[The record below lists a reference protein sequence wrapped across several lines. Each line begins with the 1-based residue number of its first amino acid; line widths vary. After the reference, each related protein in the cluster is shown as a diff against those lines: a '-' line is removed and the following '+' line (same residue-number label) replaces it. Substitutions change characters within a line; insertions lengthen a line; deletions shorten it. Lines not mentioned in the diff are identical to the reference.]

1 MAIKALVLTAHGS
14 RREASNEEVK
24 KLTDS
29 IADQVKDEFPVVEAG
44 FLDIAQPS
52 IVEAIGRCIERGAT
66 DIRLIPYFLSAG
78 RHVQQDIPSEVDKAR
93 NNHPD
98 ISITILP
105 HIGGAPGLGELICG
119 LVTNNL

>member
-52 IVEAIGRCIERGAT
+52 IVEVIGRCIERGAT

-78 RHVQQDIPSEVDKAR
+78 RHVHQDIPSEVDKAR
-93 NNHPD
+93 NDYPG

-105 HIGGAPGLGELICG
+105 HIGGAPGLGELIRG